1 MTRKIV
7 QTGSSLAV
15 TLPRD
20 VVQQFKLK
28 KGDEVDVSVHPQ
40 TGAIIVRTG
49 VRYLE
54 GGKVTKRFIEASRRT
69 LAKFDEAFLGDLSVH
84 RDRLARLVLDQTP

>member
-1 MTRKIV
+1 M
-7 QTGSSLAV
+7 
-15 TLPRD
+15 
-20 VVQQFKLK
+20 
-28 KGDEVDVSVHPQ
+28 SVHPQ

-69 LAKFDEAFLGDLSVH
+69 LAKFDEAF
-84 RDRLARLVLDQTP
+84 RELAK

>member
-20 VVQQFKLK
+20 VVEQFDLK
-28 KGDEVDVSVHPQ
+28 KGDEVEVSVHPQ
-40 TGAIIVRTG
+40 TGAIVIRTG
-49 VRYLE
+49 IRYVE
-54 GGKVTKRFIEASRRT
+54 GGKVTKRFRRLSEDLMRRRASLYRA
-69 LAKFDEAFLGDLSVH
+69 LAK
-84 RDRLARLVLDQTP
+84 

>member
-15 TLPRD
+15 TLPSE

-28 KGDEVDVSVHPQ
+28 KGDEVEVSVHPQ
-40 TGAIIVRTG
+40 TGAIMIRTG
-49 VRYLE
+49 ITYVDD
-54 GGKVTKRFIEASRRT
+54 GKMSTRVKKVAAELRRSRTRAYAE
-69 LAKFDEAFLGDLSVH
+69 LAK
-84 RDRLARLVLDQTP
+84 